1 MPIGRPIDLTANV
14 ATKRISAIAT
24 ANQTDFTVT
33 GGYRINQ
40 LGVYRNGI
48 RLVDGRDYV
57 ATDGS
62 TVILLSAATVDDVIE
77 FQVFDS
83 FNVSDSILS
92 NSSEQTLEGNLTIT
106 GTLDVQTGETGNT
119 AYIGIQSGGT
129 AVGVAKTLN
138 FIGSGNTFSQVGD
151 TIAVSISGG
160 GGGGGLGTA
169 INYADG
175 TTASPF
181 SYIDMRAE
189 VEENLMLDSTKA
201 GVSSSYIVSVIP
213 TISVASGAA
222 VTVGAGKTMIID
234 VLKIGDL

>member
-119 AYIGIQSGGT
+119 AYIGISSNGT
-129 AVGVAKTLN
+129 NIGVAKTLN
-138 FIGSGNTFSQVGD
+138 FIGTGNTFEASGD
-151 TIAVSISGG
+151 TIAVKIKG

-169 INYADG
+169 INYTG
-175 TTASPF
+175 GTASPF
-181 SYIDMRAE
+181 SYIDMQAE

-201 GVSSSYIVSVIP
+201 GVSSSYIVTVIP
-213 TISVASGAA
+213 TISVATGAA

>member
-119 AYIGIQSGGT
+119 AYIGISSNGT
-129 AVGVAKTLN
+129 NIGVAKTLN
-138 FIGSGNTFSQVGD
+138 FLGVGNTFEATGD
-151 TIAVSISGG
+151 TIAVKIKG

-169 INYADG
+169 INYQG
-175 TTASPF
+175 GVASPF
-181 SYIDMRAE
+181 SYIDMQAE
-189 VEENLMLDSTKA
+189 VEENMMLDSTKA
-201 GVSSSYIVSVIP
+201 GVSSSYIVTVIP
-213 TISVASGAA
+213 TISVATGAA